1 MSFGSLF
8 YVGNLCVKSR
18 GMFQA
23 SLFKN
28 LHISII
34 ILLVLVLSI
43 IIIVRE
49 DFVDILDNNSVA
61 TQCQT
66 CSGHQ

>member
-1 MSFGSLF
+1 MPFGSLF
-8 YVGNLCVKSR
+8 YVGNLFVKNR
-18 GMFQA
+18 GMNHE

-34 ILLVLVLSI
+34 ILLIVVLSI
-43 IIIVRE
+43 AVIVRE
-49 DFVDILDNNSVA
+49 DFMDILDNNSIA
-61 TQCQT
+61 SECQT